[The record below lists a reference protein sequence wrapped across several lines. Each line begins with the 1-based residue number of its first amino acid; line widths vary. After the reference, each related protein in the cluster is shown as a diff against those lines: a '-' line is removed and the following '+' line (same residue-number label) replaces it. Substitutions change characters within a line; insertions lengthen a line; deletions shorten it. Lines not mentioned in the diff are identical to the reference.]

1 MIKSKVLVNLP
12 PKLLASIDHIALV
25 ESRTRSDLIR
35 EALRRY
41 EENYKRVNGLA
52 FDFIPDHST
61 SSGFR
66 VATTFAGY
74 TGPAANTYTN
84 PSIYPNNKAQQT

>member
-35 EALRRY
+35 EASRRY
-41 EENYKRVNGLA
+41 EENYKRVNGLT
-52 FDFIPDHST
+52 FDFIPDIST

-66 VATTFAGY
+66 VATTLAGY
-74 TGPAANTYTN
+74 AGPAANTYTN
-84 PSIYPNNKAQQT
+84 PSFYSNNKTQQT